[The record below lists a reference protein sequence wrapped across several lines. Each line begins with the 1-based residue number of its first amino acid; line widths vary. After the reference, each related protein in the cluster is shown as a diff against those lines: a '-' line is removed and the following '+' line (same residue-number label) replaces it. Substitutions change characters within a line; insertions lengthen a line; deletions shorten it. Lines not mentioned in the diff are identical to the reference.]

1 MHHPLSVL
9 RLRALAVSVA
19 IALGAAAPAPAAT
32 LAQSATSPLP
42 LPAPQADFADLS
54 IEELANIQVTSVSR
68 KPERLQDA
76 PASVFVITNEDIRRS
91 GARSL
96 PEALRLAP
104 NLQVAQTSGYG
115 YAISARGLNGSNNS
129 APNKLLVMI
138 DGRSVYAPLF
148 SGVFWDMQDVMLED
162 VERIEV
168 ISGPGGTMWGV
179 NAVNGVINITTRSAA
194 ATAGSLAVLGVG
206 NDGADLAFRQGGKR
220 GDVGWRVYGKTLR
233 RFAGELENGARV
245 DDAWRQAQI
254 GFRADWARGADTFS
268 VNGNVLRGWLEQ
280 PEPGAISV
288 GGTDLRLGDIDTEG
302 ANLTGRWQ
310 HALADGGS
318 LSVQAY
324 LDHTRREVPPT
335 FTESLSI
342 ADLQLQ
348 HTLPLQGAH
357 SLVWGANYRHSWDRV
372 TNSDAIAFLPAREQ
386 QAWASLFAQDE
397 IALRPDLSLTLGAR
411 VERNDYTGNELL
423 PTARL
428 SWRLDPH
435 HTLWT
440 AVSRTVRAPTRLDVD
455 TYIPGRPPYLLQGG
469 RTVRAEVAKVFE
481 LGYRGQPL
489 PGLSYSATVF
499 HNEYDHLR
507 TQEIDPT
514 FTFLTFGSLMQGRAT
529 GIEMW
534 GSYQLNRAWRLSG
547 GFTALHERLRLK
559 AGSNDA
565 AGPGSAGKDP
575 EHTLQLRSNYAFD
588 ERREMEVAVR
598 KVAALENP
606 GVPGYWALDARFGW
620 RLRPNLELSVVGRN
634 LNGSHGEYGPV
645 VTRLELERRVG
656 VKLVW
661 TH

>member
-1 MHHPLSVL
+1 MHHPLFSL
-9 RLRALAVSVA
+9 RPRALAIWVGL
-19 IALGAAAPAPAAT
+19 ALCASAPAMGATSAQAAT
-32 LAQSATSPLP
+32 P

-76 PASVFVITNEDIRRS
+76 PAAVFVITHEDIRRA

-104 NLQVAQTSGYG
+104 NLQVAQISSYG
-115 YAISARGLNGSNNS
+115 HAISARGLNGSNNS

-179 NAVNGVINITTRSAA
+179 NAVNGVINITTRSARE
-194 ATAGSLAVLGVG
+194 TQGSLAVLGAG
-206 NDGADLAFRQGGKR
+206 SDGADLAFRQGGR
-220 GDVGWRVYGKTLR
+220 SGDASWRVYGKALR
-233 RFAGELENGARV
+233 RSAGELASGARV

-254 GFRADWARGADTFS
+254 GFRTDWERGADTFS
-268 VNGNVLRGWLEQ
+268 VNGNVVRGELGQ

-288 GGTDLRLGDIDTEG
+288 SGLGLRLGDIHTEG

-310 HALADGGS
+310 HALPGSGG
-318 LSVQAY
+318 LAVQAY

-342 ADLQLQ
+342 ADVQFQ
-348 HTLPLQGAH
+348 HTLPVHGAH

-372 TNSDAIAFLPAREQ
+372 TNSEVIAFLPARDRQ
-386 QAWASLFAQDE
+386 TWASLFAQDE

-411 VERNDYTGNELL
+411 IERNDYTGNEFL

-428 SWRLDPH
+428 SWRVDPH

-440 AVSRTVRAPTRLDVD
+440 AASRTVRAPTRLDVD
-455 TYIPGRPPYLLQGG
+455 AYIPGRPPYLLQGG
-469 RTVRAEVAKVFE
+469 RQVRSEVAQVFE

-489 PGLSYSATVF
+489 PGLSYSATLF
-499 HNEYDHLR
+499 HNDYDHLR

-514 FTFLTFGSLMQGRAT
+514 STFLTFGSLMEGRAT

-565 AGPGSAGKDP
+565 AGPGTAGKDP
-575 EHTLQLRSNYAFD
+575 EHTLQLRAHHAFD
-588 ERREMEVAVR
+588 ERRELEVALR

-620 RLRPNLELSVVGRN
+620 RLRPNLELSLVGQN
-634 LNGSHGEYGPV
+634 LNGSHGEYGAV
-645 VTRLELERRVG
+645 ATRLELERRVG

-661 TH
+661 TN